1 MSSAPLQDIGH
12 TFQLRY
18 ENGSNG
24 AAPSVFRR
32 RVEGSSGM
40 QIDDMWER
48 A

>member
-1 MSSAPLQDIGH
+1 MSSAALRDLTH
-12 TFQLRY
+12 TFQLRF